1 MPTHAQGVV
10 AKQQR
15 LDIKTMILK
24 IQRRI
29 QSESR
34 HPWTVLDSFLLGL
47 SFVYRAGVGLRTAG
61 YQGGVF
67 KSKKL
72 PCTVISVGN
81 ITAGGTG
88 KTPMTLRLAGKVH
101 EMGYRSVVISRG
113 YRSGAEKPGGIV
125 SNGREILMNSQQAG
139 DEPIMLAARL
149 KTIGVPVL
157 IGKNRYRS
165 GLLALAKFKPDVIIL
180 DDGFQHLGLA
190 RDINVVLLD
199 GNRPFGNNHL
209 LPRGPLREPVSS
221 LVRAD
226 MFILTRFESGSG
238 ILAPETLKI
247 IKRYLKGRQLYKTR
261 HVPILHKWIKAGTTP
276 GGNHLAFGSAVDF
289 SALKACKVFAFCGI
303 ANNEDFKHTLEDL
316 AGDLLGFMGFPDHHA
331 YSGRDLSKISRCAS
345 DAGADVLCTTAKDY
359 VRIDNKAT
367 WPMDLAV
374 IGVEVTFGEDEAN
387 FLAELSLRLADA
399 GKAQDLSPGE

>member
-1 MPTHAQGVV
+1 MPTHAKGVV
-10 AKQQR
+10 TREQR
-15 LDIKTMILK
+15 LDFKAMIHK

-29 QSESR
+29 QAESQ
-34 HPWTVLDSFLLGL
+34 HPSTVLDSFLLGL

-61 YQGGVF
+61 YKGGLF
-67 KSKKL
+67 KSKRL

-88 KTPMTLRLAGKVH
+88 KTPMTLHLAGKVH
-101 EMGYRSVVISRG
+101 EMGYRPVVISRG
-113 YRSGAEKPGGIV
+113 YRSGAEKSGGIV
-125 SNGREILMNSQQAG
+125 SNGREILMNCQHAG
-139 DEPIMLAARL
+139 DEPIMMAARL
-149 KTIGVPVL
+149 KTIDVPVL
-157 IGKNRYRS
+157 IGKNRYRI

-190 RDINVVLLD
+190 RDINLVLLD
-199 GNRPFGNNHL
+199 SNQPFGNNHL

-221 LVRAD
+221 LMRAD
-226 MFILTRFESGSG
+226 MFVLTRCESGSG
-238 ILAPETLKI
+238 ILIPETLNV

-261 HVPILHKWIKAGTTP
+261 HVPVLHKWIKAGTLP
-276 GGNHLAFGSAVDF
+276 GGNQLAFVSADDF
-289 SALKACKVFAFCGI
+289 SALKTCRIFAFCGI

-316 AGDLLGFMGFPDHHA
+316 AGDLMGFMGFPDHHS
-331 YSGRDLSKISRCAS
+331 YSGRDLSKISRCAR

-359 VRIDNKAT
+359 VRIDNKTT

-374 IGVEVTFGEDEAN
+374 IGVEVAFGDDKYS
-387 FLAELSLRLADA
+387 FLAELSRRLSNA